1 MSDVALLTG
10 LPPITRRTNA
20 RAKRL
25 LLRVR
30 QDGIYL
36 TVPPRVPELVIQQ
49 FLQGSQEW
57 LYKTWQNIRQQAEL
71 VQQQGLT
78 DGELLDFLW
87 LGQCWR
93 VVFADVKRIREDE
106 LQHVIQVNPANAR
119 DMLKRWVLK
128 RAAMALPDRLA
139 VLAAQHGFNYRSCTL
154 KHVKSRW
161 GSCSSKTDIYL
172 NAALMLLPQTLLDYV
187 LLHELCH
194 TRQMNHSAAFWQEMQ
209 RVDPHYQVH
218 RQQLKQFKM
227 PGWWYA

>member
-1 MSDVALLTG
+1 MTSDAALLTS

-36 TVPPRVPELVIQQ
+36 TVPPRVPEQVVQQ
-49 FLQGSQEW
+49 FLQASEPW
-57 LYKTWQNIRQQAEL
+57 LLKTWQDTRPQAQS
-71 VQQQGLT
+71 VVCGPT
-78 DGELLDFLW
+78 DGEYLEFPL
-87 LGQCWR
+87 LGQRWKIA
-93 VVFADVKRIREDE
+93 FADVKRLRELE
-106 LQHVIQVNPANAR
+106 QQFILVVNQAQAR

-128 RAAMALPDRLA
+128 RAQQVLPQRLA
-139 VLAAQHGFNYRSCTL
+139 VLAQQHDFSYRSCTL

-161 GSCSSKTDIYL
+161 GSCSSKADIHL
-172 NAALMLLPQTLLDYV
+172 NVALMLVPQELLDYV

-194 TRQMNHSAAFWQEMQ
+194 TRQMNHSVLFWQEMLK
-209 RVDPHYQVH
+209 VDGYYQLH

-227 PGWWYA
+227 PDWWYA